1 MVEVVT
7 GVSPFSCDGQLRKGK
22 FGVRVDLLYTFLYK
36 TPWFLYFPEKKKKN
50 KEEDEK
56 EMEKYICRIT
66 TGELE
71 SWTRTSDIG

>member
-1 MVEVVT
+1 MISILPRE
-7 GVSPFSCDGQLRKGK
+7 
-22 FGVRVDLLYTFLYK
+22 
-36 TPWFLYFPEKKKKN
+36 KKKN

-56 EMEKYICRIT
+56 EMEKYICRIA